1 MFILLRSPIIRIL
14 SGVIIDLDCWWKT
27 RHMGNFIYDYID
39 ELINRTLFFSENIII
54 QTIMSKKAII
64 EVFYY

>member
-1 MFILLRSPIIRIL
+1 
-14 SGVIIDLDCWWKT
+14 
-27 RHMGNFIYDYID
+27 MGNFIYDYID